1 MRAGGVEQTQL
12 YLGGVARKEG
22 KISPLAVPACAAGIR
37 QAFLDEHSELIYALA
52 RLSSLQAMGV
62 AHSA

>member
-1 MRAGGVEQTQL
+1 
-12 YLGGVARKEG
+12 VARKEG